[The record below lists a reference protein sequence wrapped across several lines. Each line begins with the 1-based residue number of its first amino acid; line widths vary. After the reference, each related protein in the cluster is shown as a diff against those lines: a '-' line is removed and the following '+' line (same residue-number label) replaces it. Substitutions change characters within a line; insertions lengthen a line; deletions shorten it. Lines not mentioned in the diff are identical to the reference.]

1 MVEKEIEKI
10 NTLITKVMIAK
21 NKDVGKNSI
30 PLKET
35 RSYKSA
41 MKYKASL
48 SPNEQQK
55 IIDEV
60 NDEINRKYNDEWS
73 FFNKWS

>member
-1 MVEKEIEKI
+1 MKKEIMEIEKI
-10 NTLITKVMIAK
+10 NNLITKAMTAK
-21 NKDVGKNSI
+21 NKDISKNLI
-30 PLKET
+30 PFKET
-35 RSYKSA
+35 SSYKSA

-60 NDEINRKYNDEWS
+60 NDEIIRNDE
-73 FFNKWS
+73 